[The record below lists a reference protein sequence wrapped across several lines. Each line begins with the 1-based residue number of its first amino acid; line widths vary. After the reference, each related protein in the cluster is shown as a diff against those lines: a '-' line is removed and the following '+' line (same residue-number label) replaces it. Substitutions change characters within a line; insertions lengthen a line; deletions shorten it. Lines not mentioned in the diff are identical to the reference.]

1 MAAAEAQIWPGSR
14 VTAGTRTGVQFALF
28 AGQRAQSRIADG
40 ACAAKTCAAHADA
53 HGTWTQVNDRLT
65 IEKDDIIFTAKTAN
79 YWNQYLTEL
88 RGIVTQEGSA
98 TAHPMLIGRERH
110 LPVICGVPGRKP
122 GWRSAIGHT
131 HRAQG
136 QLLALV
142 LWCPPPPPPLSQG
155 RKQNVCCAVYVNR
168 KRVGVESAHV
178 SLQPQLPP
186 PSQSDCDCGC
196 CAETESRLRSQ

>member
-1 MAAAEAQIWPGSR
+1 MYCCHLHFLR
-14 VTAGTRTGVQFALF
+14 
-28 AGQRAQSRIADG
+28 
-40 ACAAKTCAAHADA
+40 AHADA

-122 GWRSAIGHT
+122 GWRSAPRGHT
-131 HRAQG
+131 PRPGTVA
-136 QLLALV
+136 
-142 LWCPPPPPPLSQG
+142 CF
-155 RKQNVCCAVYVNR
+155 
-168 KRVGVESAHV
+168 GVV
-178 SLQPQLPP
+178 VP
-186 PSQSDCDCGC
+186 PSPFPPSPKEG
-196 CAETESRLRSQ
+196 SRTFVVRFT